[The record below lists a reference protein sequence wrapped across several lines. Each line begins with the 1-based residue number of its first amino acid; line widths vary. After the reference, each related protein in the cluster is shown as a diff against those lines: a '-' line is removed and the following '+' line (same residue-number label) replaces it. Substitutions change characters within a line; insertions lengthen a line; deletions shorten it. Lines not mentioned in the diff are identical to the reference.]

1 MVNFN
6 YIINQKLRIAFII
19 IYIYILTYKASGQ
32 SHERIFLNVVCIY
45 ILAEF
50 NYNGI

>member
-6 YIINQKLRIAFII
+6 YIINQQLRMAYIR
-19 IYIYILTYKASGQ
+19 IYILMYKASGQ
-32 SHERIFLNVVCIY
+32 SHERIFLNTVCIY